1 MKDSAGP
8 GTFRQS
14 AAVPARLP
22 KPRRTFVL
30 ASEVSEAAGVTF
42 VTLRDWV
49 RRGILPAPVESLRGR
64 GNMAKYPPSAVPRA
78 DLARRLRDDGW
89 SLDGIAEHI
98 KSKAWDGPAAAK
110 GETESDPKEAGED

>member
-1 MKDSAGP
+1 MP
-8 GTFRQS
+8 R
-14 AAVPARLP
+14 RLP

-30 ASEVSEAAGVTF
+30 ATEVSTAAGVSF

-64 GNMAKYPPSAVPRA
+64 GNVAKYPLSAVPRA

-89 SLDGIAEHI
+89 SLDSIAEHI
-98 KSKAWDGPAAAK
+98 KSKTWD
-110 GETESDPKEAGED
+110 E

>member
-1 MKDSAGP
+1 MVRRRVLSDTVP
-8 GTFRQS
+8 P
-14 AAVPARLP
+14 VPARLP

-30 ASEVSEAAGVTF
+30 ASEVSEAAGVSF

-49 RRGILPAPVESLRGR
+49 RRGILPPPVESLRGR
-64 GNMAKYPPSAVPRA
+64 GNIAKYPPSAVPRA

-98 KSKAWDGPAAAK
+98 KSKPWEPAAAK
-110 GETESDPKEAGED
+110 GPAENDPEEAGED